1 MTATGTKRI
10 LADLDVMV
18 AGQGGD
24 GSLTVANLLGVLLGR
39 RGFHLYTAREVASRI
54 KGGHAAA
61 LMRGSLVPRGCLGDR
76 VDLLVAFDA
85 EAIEKGGP
93 RLADDGVVI
102 FDASDGPVERTH
114 LPSGVRVFEI
124 PFARMA
130 VRDLRRDLFKNSL
143 AFGVAARMLGAG
155 DAEAEE
161 VLTQRFAHL
170 RPEVAA
176 ANLDALREGFAY
188 ADEQGLGEGAS
199 PWRLDSAEPTDRI
212 LISGNEAL
220 AFGFLVA
227 GGRFYAG
234 YPITPAS
241 EILSWLERRLPEFGG
256 VALQAEDELAAVNLA
271 IGAALTGVRA
281 MTATS
286 GPGLALMQEGIS
298 QLGSA
303 EIPVV
308 VVDCQR
314 SGPSTGMPTKPE
326 QSDIGMVV
334 HGGNGDFPRLVLAPG
349 DPTDCFELGVTATN
363 LAQVFQ
369 GPVFVLL
376 DQAVSQ
382 DAMTVP
388 PFDVGSVELEDGK
401 VLSADDVAGLAEYR
415 RYAITED
422 GISPWALP
430 GTPGGMNLVTGN
442 ERNEWGQV
450 STDPANRVAMMDKR
464 MRKVDAVRS
473 RLPRGRRL
481 GADDAAVGLLGIGMQ
496 RGVMAEAVELLAAD
510 GVAVAGLQPRTVWP
524 VLDETLEFITGRE
537 RVYVVEHNAEGQLTH
552 LLASVGAPHDR
563 LRPILRYDGIP
574 FRPRELAGR
583 ILEEEMGR

>member
-1 MTATGTKRI
+1 MSAVDTTRE
-10 LADLDVMV
+10 LVDLDVMV

-24 GSLTVANLLGVLLGR
+24 GSLTVANLLGILLGR

-61 LMRGSLVPRGCLGDR
+61 VLRGSLTPRGSLGDQL
-76 VDLLVAFDA
+76 DLLVAFDA

-93 RLADDGVVI
+93 RLADHGVVI
-102 FDASDGPVERTH
+102 FDASDGPAPRRH
-114 LPSGVRVFEI
+114 LPEGIRVFEI

-143 AFGVAARMLGAG
+143 AFGVAARMLGAS

-161 VLTQRFAHL
+161 VLGKRFAHL

-176 ANLDALREGFAY
+176 ANLEALREGFAY
-188 ADEQGLGEGAS
+188 ADAQGLGEGAS
-199 PWRLDSAEPTDRI
+199 PWRLGSADPTDRI
-212 LISGNEAL
+212 LISGNEAV
-220 AFGFLVA
+220 AYGFLVA

-241 EILSWLERRLPEFGG
+241 EILSWMERRLPEFGG
-256 VALQAEDELAAVNLA
+256 VALQAEDELAAINLA
-271 IGAALTGVRA
+271 IGAALAGVRA

-298 QLGSA
+298 HLGSA

-334 HGGNGDFPRLVLAPG
+334 HGGNGDFPRIVLAPG
-349 DPTDCFELGVTATN
+349 DPTDCFELAVIATN
-363 LAQVFQ
+363 VAHLFQ
-369 GPVFVLL
+369 GPVFLLL

-382 DAMTVP
+382 DSMTVP
-388 PFDVGSVELEDGK
+388 PFDLDGVRLEEGK
-401 VLSADDVAGLAEYR
+401 VLSAAEVAELGEYR
-415 RYAITED
+415 RYAITAD
-422 GISPWALP
+422 GISPWAVP

-450 STDPANRVAMMDKR
+450 STEPANRVAMMDKR
-464 MRKVDAVRS
+464 MRKLETVRPH
-473 RLPRGRRL
+473 LPPGRTL
-481 GADDAAVGLLGIGMQ
+481 GDPEAEIGLVGIGMQ
-496 RGVMAEAVELLAAD
+496 LGVMIEAAELLAAE
-510 GVAVAGLQPRTVWP
+510 GVAVAGFQLRTLWP
-524 VLDETLEFITGRE
+524 VLDDTLEFVARRR
-537 RVYVVEHNAEGQLTH
+537 RVYVVEHNAEAQLTH
-552 LLASVGAPHDR
+552 LLASVGIPRER
-563 LRPILRYDGIP
+563 LQPILRYDGIP
-574 FRPRELAGR
+574 FRPRELATR
-583 ILEEEMGR
+583 IRAEEVGG

>member
-1 MTATGTKRI
+1 MTATGTKRV
-10 LADLDVMV
+10 LTDLDVMV

-24 GSLTVANLLGVLLGR
+24 GSLTVANLLGILLGR
-39 RGFHLYTAREVASRI
+39 RGFHLYVARDVASRI

-61 LMRGSLVPRGCLGDR
+61 LMRGSLVPRGSLGDR
-76 VDLLVAFDA
+76 IDLLVAFDA
-85 EAIEKGGP
+85 EAVEKGGP
-93 RLADDGVVI
+93 RLSDDGVVI
-102 FDASDGPVERTH
+102 FDASDGPAERTH
-114 LPSGVRVFEI
+114 LPAGARVFEI

-143 AFGVAARMLGAG
+143 AFGVAARMLGVG

-161 VLTQRFAHL
+161 VLARRFSHL

-176 ANLDALREGFAY
+176 ANLEALREGFAY
-188 ADEQGLGEGAS
+188 ADSQGLGEGAS
-199 PWRLDSAEPTDRI
+199 PWRLDSAQADDRI

-241 EILSWLERRLPEFGG
+241 EILSWLERQLPRFGG
-256 VALQAEDELAAVNLA
+256 VALQAEDELAAINLA
-271 IGAALTGVRA
+271 IGAALAGVRA

-334 HGGNGDFPRLVLAPG
+334 HGGNGDFPRIVLAPG
-349 DPTDCFELGVTATN
+349 DPTDCFELAVEATN
-363 LAQVFQ
+363 LAHLFQ
-369 GPVFVLL
+369 GPVFLLL

-382 DAMTVP
+382 DSVTVP
-388 PFDVGSVELEDGK
+388 PFDVDGVEIEGGK
-401 VLSADDVAGLAEYR
+401 VVSAADLAAQGEYR
-415 RYAITED
+415 RYAITDD
-422 GISPWALP
+422 GISPWAVP

-450 STDPANRVAMMDKR
+450 STEPANRVAMMDKR
-464 MRKVDAVRS
+464 MRKLDTVRP
-473 RLPRGRRL
+473 RLPGGRRF
-481 GADDAAVGLLGIGMQ
+481 GTDDAPVGILGIGMQ
-496 RGVMAEAVELLAAD
+496 LGVMTEAAELLAAA
-510 GVAVAGLQPRTVWP
+510 GVPVAGLQPRTLWP
-524 VLDETLEFITGRE
+524 VLDETVGFVERRE
-537 RVYVVEHNAEGQLTH
+537 RVYVVEHNAEAQLTH
-552 LLASVGAPHDR
+552 LLASVGVPRDR
-563 LRPILRYDGIP
+563 LVPVLRYDGIP
-574 FRPRELAGR
+574 FRPGELAGR
-583 ILEEEMGR
+583 ILEEEVGR